1 MLVLTRKKSEM
12 IQIGG
17 EIIIK
22 VIQTGRSS
30 VKIGIEAPEN
40 VRVLRSELCP
50 TDPAVHS
57 LTSLLQERRKLRSAA
72 APKVLGSTPQPGSS
86 SN

>member
-12 IQIGG
+12 IHIGG

-22 VIQTGRSS
+22 VIQTGRST

-40 VRVLRSELCP
+40 VRVLRAELCP
-50 TDPAVHS
+50 SDKSPHTLAT
-57 LTSLLQERRKLRSAA
+57 LIQERRKLRSTA
-72 APKVLGSTPQPGSS
+72 VPGVQLPTAEISK
-86 SN
+86 N